1 MSRLQEQLQTA
12 LGSAYR
18 VERELGGGGMS
29 RVFVAEELRFR
40 RKVVIKVL
48 SATLAESVSAERFER
63 EVMLAAQLQQANI
76 VPVIT
81 AGDVDG
87 VPYYTM
93 PFIEGESLRTRLSRG
108 GLSITESV
116 AILRDVARALAY
128 AHERGIVHRDIK
140 PENVLLSGGAA
151 VVTDF
156 GIAKAISASRTQAP
170 GGTLTVVGTSLG
182 TPAYM
187 APEQAVGDQV
197 DHRADIY
204 AWGVVAYE
212 MLAGAHAF
220 AGKTTSQQMM
230 AAHIAEAP
238 KPIAQ
243 VRKGLP
249 VALASLVMSAL
260 NKGLEKRP
268 QSAHAVL
275 QTLEK
280 TGSGEGRESAF
291 AGWAAH
297 WNAQRI
303 AAGAAGL
310 VVIVAALYGG
320 TRLLSMRDVPS
331 ADSSATP
338 SVIVPA
344 GIRTIAVLPFVNTGG
359 NAQDEYFSDGMTDE
373 LAHALSRL
381 PGIRVAARTSTYAF
395 KGKSASVQ
403 EIGRTLNVAGVV
415 EGTVRRAG
423 DRLRVTAQLTSAS
436 DGLVVWSDT
445 YETRAI
451 DVFQVQDELTKSI
464 VSAVAPALG
473 SNRAGGVAEASRGTD
488 DPDAYDF
495 YLRGRYFFA
504 QRGARALN
512 AAEGYFRRAVAKD
525 AGFGR
530 AHAGLAMVYAVLPG
544 YVPSNSDS
552 VVALATE
559 AATRAL
565 ELDSTLADAHFALGL
580 SFKNQM
586 RFTESEPHFQKAL
599 ALEPRNAVGH
609 MWYGIDL
616 YSRGR
621 MDAGLE
627 ELRLATELDPL
638 SVVVGGNLAI
648 GLYIARQFPAA
659 IAQSRK
665 VLELD
670 STNWLA
676 SYQILGLSHAFSGSP
691 DSAVRFLETRL
702 RVDPDAPSAPGDLL
716 FAYAAAGRWSDAERL
731 KARIERSP
739 ESLESIHNIVFVRL
753 AFGDRNGAIAAI
765 ENMHR
770 RGEIHHV
777 LNGLCAPLTDLVRN
791 EPRFLRL
798 MQRVGIQ
805 QCPGPTPWPIKT
817 PAPRR

>member
-116 AILRDVARALAY
+116 VILRDVARALAY

-187 APEQAVGDQV
+187 APEQAVGDEV

-204 AWGVVAYE
+204 AWAVVAYE

-220 AGKTTSQQMM
+220 AGKTTSQQMI

-238 KPIAQ
+238 RPITQ
-243 VRKGLP
+243 VRKGVP
-249 VALASLVMSAL
+249 AALASLVMGAL
-260 NKGLEKRP
+260 EKNPDKRP
-268 QSAHAVL
+268 QSAQAL
-275 QTLEK
+275 LTALEN
-280 TGSGEGRESAF
+280 SAGEPPRESAF

-297 WNAQRI
+297 WSARKI
-303 AAGAAGL
+303 AAGVAGL
-310 VVIVAALYGG
+310 VVLVAALYGG
-320 TRLLSMRDVPS
+320 SRLVSSRDAGAP
-331 ADSSATP
+331 DSTGASDVVAAT
-338 SVIVPA
+338 

-381 PGIRVAARTSTYAF
+381 PDVRVAARTSTYAF

-403 EIGRTLNVAGVV
+403 EIGKALNVAGVV

-423 DRLRVTAQLTSAS
+423 DRLRVTAQLTNAS
-436 DGLVVWSDT
+436 DGLVVWSHT
-445 YETRAI
+445 YETRAT
-451 DVFQVQDELTKSI
+451 DVFQVQDEFTKAI
-464 VSAVAPALG
+464 VSAIAPTL
-473 SNRAGGVAEASRGTD
+473 AGGRASTVAEASRGTD
-488 DPDAYDF
+488 DPEAYDL
-495 YLRGRYFFA
+495 YLKGRYFFA
-504 QRGARALN
+504 QRGARSLGA
-512 AAEGYFRRAVAKD
+512 AAEHFRRAIAKD
-525 AGFGR
+525 PDFAR
-530 AHAGLAMVYAVLPG
+530 AHAGLAMVHAVLPG
-544 YVPSNSDS
+544 YVTVNSDS
-552 VVALATE
+552 VLRLAIQSG
-559 AATRAL
+559 TRAL
-565 ELDSTLADAHFALGL
+565 ELDSTLADAHLALGNAL
-580 SFKNQM
+580 TSRMN
-586 RFTESEPHFQKAL
+586 FTDSERHLRKAI
-599 ALEPRNAVGH
+599 ALEPDNATAYF
-609 MWYGIDL
+609 WYAIQL
-616 YSRGR
+616 QSRG
-621 MDAGLE
+621 LIE
-627 ELRLATELDPL
+627 ESLVKLRRATELDPL
-638 SVVVGGNLAI
+638 SVVIGGNLAI
-648 GLYIARQFPAA
+648 GLYLARRFPDA
-659 IAQSRK
+659 ITQASRM
-665 VLELD
+665 LELD
-670 STNWLA
+670 SLNWSG
-676 SYQILGLSHAFSGSP
+676 SYWILGFSHAFNGAP
-691 DSAVRFLETRL
+691 DSSL
-702 RVDPDAPSAPGDLL
+702 RALQTNHRMRPDAPASLGYLVFGHAV
-716 FAYAAAGRWSDAERL
+716 AGQWSEARRL
-731 KARIERSP
+731 KAQIERGSSSAAARYDMLTVMLAFDDRAGAIG
-739 ESLESIHNIVFVRL
+739 SLEDIFR
-753 AFGDRNGAIAAI
+753 
-765 ENMHR
+765 
-770 RGEIHHV
+770 
-777 LNGLCAPLTDLVRN
+777 RN
-791 EPRFLRL
+791 EAAAVINTLCDPVFDRLRDEQRFIRL
-798 MQRVGIQ
+798 KQKMGVQA
-805 QCPGPTPWPIKT
+805 CPAATPWPIKL
-817 PAPRR
+817 PPP